1 MYVDNFKNGESEK
14 IHSYKLEAQIEA
26 KSPLAAVQKYFA
38 DVLYFS
44 FDIDKAGTEEADC
57 IHYSNLVDDDNS
69 EANAKDIELWK
80 EGKVNLV
87 KTILEHC
94 TNKEDLAKREE
105 FWLKKFDVE
114 SNPMFMNRTNKAFGN
129 SGLTEETKLK

>member
-1 MYVDNFKNGESEK
+1 MNKLYIVKSWHNMYVDNFKNGESEL
-14 IHSYKLEAQIEA
+14 IHSYKLDAQIEA

-44 FDIDKAGTEEADC
+44 FDIDKAGTEEAGC

-80 EGKVNLV
+80 EGKVKLYANNSIIEVSEIV
-87 KTILEHC
+87 KCNINE
-94 TNKEDLAKREE
+94 
-105 FWLKKFDVE
+105 
-114 SNPMFMNRTNKAFGN
+114 
-129 SGLTEETKLK
+129 